1 MVPGEGGEH
10 CLMVR
15 ICGGG
20 EDEGYGCGGDYDG
33 ENVARGSDDYLEYEE
48 GGSRYLPPPPDV
60 LRGPSGTWCKIPKR
74 TLSHPKVSVEL
85 SSS

>member
-20 EDEGYGCGGDYDG
+20 EDDG
-33 ENVARGSDDYLEYEE
+33 EDVDGATDDYLE
-48 GGSRYLPPPPDV
+48 
-60 LRGPSGTWCKIPKR
+60 
-74 TLSHPKVSVEL
+74 
-85 SSS
+85 